1 MGLYGL
7 PPTVPEGPRPG
18 TGRTN
23 EGASQPATD
32 LFGYR
37 SSVSRSRVKLSG
49 VDADEGSSGALDAL
63 PIPRGGI
70 YRTGRRLRRSVLG
83 LRDLWEIRSDD
94 SYRRLASTYELPD
107 GSRRIYCHHVR
118 KTAGTSL
125 HLSFMALGGEE
136 PLDVYRRMADTRLHR
151 TISGDYSFAA
161 FHRRV
166 LAEGAYFYGRS
177 HAPVARQPLPART
190 FTVTVLRDPVE
201 RAHSYFDYLVAGDDP
216 TTPGR
221 PVGPYERQVAQDGF
235 DAFLDASR
243 PNTSWPNWSRSPSS
257 STYPRPRTG
266 SPPAPTCSSPSTT
279 PVDCPHWPSSSICHL
294 PSTGPVSPANGRP
307 SPTNRPSGSGHG
319 WSLNT
324 SCSVASRRAGSAESD
339 RPHRVDR
346 ATLRC
351 NRRRRHGSTSARAG
365 RGRGFS
371 RRPSR

>member
-1 MGLYGL
+1 M
-7 PPTVPEGPRPG
+7 
-18 TGRTN
+18 
-23 EGASQPATD
+23 
-32 LFGYR
+32 
-37 SSVSRSRVKLSG
+37 
-49 VDADEGSSGALDAL
+49 DADEGSSGALDAL

-235 DAFLDASR
+235 DAFLERVAPQHLLAQLVTFSEQFDISEAEDRIAACSNVFFTEHYASGLSSLAELLDLPLAVHR
-243 PNTSWPNWSRSPSS
+243 ARVTGQRSSL
-257 STYPRPRTG
+257 TDKQTERLRTRLEPEYELLRRLEKG
-266 SPPAPTCSSPSTT
+266 G
-279 PVDCPHWPSSSICHL
+279 I
-294 PSTGPVSPANGRP
+294 
-307 SPTNRPSGSGHG
+307 SGI
-319 WSLNT
+319 
-324 SCSVASRRAGSAESD
+324 GSA
-339 RPHRVDR
+339 
-346 ATLRC
+346 
-351 NRRRRHGSTSARAG
+351 TSR
-365 RGRGFS
+365 
-371 RRPSR
+371 